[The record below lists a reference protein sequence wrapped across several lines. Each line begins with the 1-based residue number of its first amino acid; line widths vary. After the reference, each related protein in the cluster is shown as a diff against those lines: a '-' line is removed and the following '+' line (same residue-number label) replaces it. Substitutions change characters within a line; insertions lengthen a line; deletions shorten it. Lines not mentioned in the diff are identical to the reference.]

1 MRIAVIGAGIS
12 GLSCAYW
19 LDRRHDVQLF
29 EAQSRIGGHSHT
41 HDVTID
47 GETVAVDTGFIV
59 YNERNYPDLI
69 RFLAHLDVPTIES
82 DMSFAASIDCGRFE
96 YCGSNLASM
105 FAQPS
110 NLFRPSFVRMLV
122 DIARF
127 NRLGRTALDNGTA
140 EGLSL
145 GEFLDRHNFGANL
158 RYAYV
163 LPMGA
168 AIWSTPLAAMM
179 DYPAA
184 TFLRFF
190 DNHGLLTVNDH
201 PQWRTLTHRSR
212 DYVQRVCKSLRRPVH
227 AGDPVAEVTRDAGA
241 LTVQTASGR
250 GERFDQ
256 VVMAA
261 HADES
266 LAALTAASPEQ
277 ADFLSCFRFQEND
290 AILHTDAA
298 LMPKRRRAWASWNY
312 LSDGDGRRASHVS
325 LTYWM
330 NQLQSIQTSKPLLVT
345 LNPSTPP
352 EPETV
357 LQRMRY
363 SHPIFDDRAVQAQS
377 RLASVQGQGGIWF
390 AGAWLGYGFHED
402 GLRSGLDVAAALDAP
417 CDWQADRRTPVGL
430 PDEIRR
436 AA

>member
-1 MRIAVIGAGIS
+1 
-12 GLSCAYW
+12 
-19 LDRRHDVQLF
+19 VQLF

-47 GETVAVDTGFIV
+47 GETIAVDTGFIV
-59 YNERNYPDLI
+59 YNERNYPDLV
-69 RFLAHLDVPTIES
+69 RYLAHLDVPTIAS
-82 DMSFAASIDCGRFE
+82 DMSFAASIDGGRLE
-96 YCGSNLASM
+96 YCGSNLAGL

-110 NLFRPSFVRMLV
+110 NLFRPSFARMLV

-127 NRLGRTALDNGTA
+127 NRLGRAALADGNACDLT
-140 EGLSL
+140 L
-145 GEFLDRHNFGANL
+145 GEFLDKHKFCDSL

-201 PQWRTLTHRSR
+201 PRWRTLAHRSR
-212 DYVQRVCKSLRRPVH
+212 DYVKRICDSLRRPVR
-227 AGDPVAEVTRDAGA
+227 AGDPVRRVGRDAGG
-241 LTVQTASGR
+241 LTVATASGR
-250 GERFDQ
+250 IERYDQ

-266 LAALTAASPEQ
+266 LAVLEAASPEQ
-277 ADFLSCFRFQEND
+277 AEFLGSFRFQENE
-290 AILHTDAA
+290 AILHRDAS

-312 LSDGDGRRASHVS
+312 LAEGDARRARHVS

-330 NQLQSIQTSKPLLVT
+330 NQLQSIDHRRQLFVT
-345 LNPSTPP
+345 LNPSRPP
-352 EPETV
+352 APDSV

-363 SHPIFDDRAVQAQS
+363 SHPIFDDRAVRAQS
-377 RLASVQGQGGIWF
+377 RLAAVQGCGGIWF

-402 GLRSGLDVAAALDAP
+402 GLRSGLDVAAALGAP
-417 CDWQADRRTPVGL
+417 CDWQQQRASPL
-430 PDEIRR
+430 PSVDEIRR